1 MKKKSQKQSLD
12 RMQKKTA
19 YLFIAPF
26 AVGFL
31 FLFIPMISKTV
42 FFAFNDLAIT
52 GDGYTTTFVGIRNFY
67 QALMAN
73 PDFKPQIIYALKS
86 LVTEMPTVLVLSLFI
101 AVILNMKFKGVTAVK
116 AIFFV
121 PVLLATGIVIKVEQT
136 SGIMSSLQDIA
147 AVSTGTDIDAAEFTG
162 LISVLKRVN
171 LSPQIME
178 IIVSAA
184 DGIYNVLNACG
195 VQIFIFLAALQTIPT
210 ALHEA
215 ASVEGCTAWEFFWKV
230 TLPMLSPIILV
241 NSFYTVVDIFTK
253 PTNTFFNFTDRVA
266 FSDNNFGAS
275 TAMTLMYLALVAVIL
290 ALIYFVFRKKI
301 YYENE

>member
-26 AVGFL
+26 VIGFL

-42 FFAFNDLAIT
+42 FFAFNDFAIT

-67 QALMAN
+67 QALMVN